1 MIIFFTVLFECL
13 SFIYLD
19 KIVSLTEIAHVK
31 FMCFFFC
38 GMKLNIDHLLVF
50 GHNIKIIIGQNIYI
64 ASLPLSSMWNE

>member
-31 FMCFFFC
+31 FMCFF
-38 GMKLNIDHLLVF
+38 LWD
-50 GHNIKIIIGQNIYI
+50 
-64 ASLPLSSMWNE
+64 